1 MQCADVQIC
10 RLIHAFAHLHI
21 CKYANQNIMA
31 ITNNRLTTEQFE
43 NNFADIR
50 PPFENKTAAVVEAN
64 RCLFCYDAP
73 CTKSCP
79 TSINIPKFIK
89 QISTDNVKGSAH
101 TIFEA
106 NIMGAGC
113 SKVCPVEKLCEG
125 ACVYNLLEE
134 EPIQIARLQQYST
147 MMAMEKDWQ
156 LFDRKAS
163 IGKKV
168 AIVGAGPAGLS
179 CAHALSREGVD
190 VTLFEKENKGGGL
203 MTYGIAAYK
212 VTPQFCEDEVN
223 YITSI
228 GGIEIKYN
236 QELGKNISL
245 AELQKNFDAVYL
257 GIGVG
262 VARQLD
268 IPGEEME
275 GVVDAIKFIYDIRDK
290 GYPAI
295 PVGDKVAVIGMGMT
309 AIDAATQAKRLGAKE
324 VTMVYRRTEAEKPCT
339 EYEMN
344 IARLDGCEIIWLAAP
359 KQVKSEKGKVKS
371 LVCYKM
377 SLGEPDSSGRRSPV
391 NTGETF
397 ELEVDMIIKAAGQV
411 PFEELVGELKIK
423 NVKGKIVIDNNCA
436 TNIKGVYAGGDAV
449 NGGKEVVDA
458 VQAGKDGAAAIL
470 KYINN
475 L

>member
-1 MQCADVQIC
+1 MIK
-10 RLIHAFAHLHI
+10 H
-21 CKYANQNIMA
+21 
-31 ITNNRLTTEQFE
+31 NRLSSEQYAE
-43 NNFADIR
+43 NFADIH
-50 PPFENKTAAVVEAN
+50 PPFENRTAAVVEAS

-79 TSINIPKFIK
+79 TGIDVPKFIK
-89 QISTDNVKGSAH
+89 QITTDNIKGSAH
-101 TIFEA
+101 TIFES

-125 ACVYNLLEE
+125 SCVFNLLN
-134 EPIQIARLQQYST
+134 EPPIPIAKLQRYST
-147 MMAMEKDWQ
+147 EMAMEKNWQ
-156 LFDRKAS
+156 LFERKPS
-163 IGKKV
+163 VGKSV

-179 CAHALSREGVD
+179 CAHVLAKEGVD
-190 VTLFEKENKGGGL
+190 VTIYEKESKGGGL

-236 QELGKNISL
+236 QELGKDISL
-245 AELQKNFDAVYL
+245 SQLKKEYDAVFL

-268 IPGEEME
+268 IPGEKLE
-275 GVVDAIKFIYDIRDK
+275 GVVDAIKFIYDIRSK
-290 GYPAI
+290 GYQAV

-324 VTMVYRRTEAEKPCT
+324 VTMLYRRTEAEMPCT
-339 EYEMN
+339 KHELD
-344 IARLDGCEIIWLAAP
+344 IAMLDGCEVIWLATPQKIKGSA
-359 KQVKSEKGKVKS
+359 GKVKQ
-371 LVCYKM
+371 LVCSKM
-377 SLGEPDSSGRRSPV
+377 QLGEPDASGRRSPV
-391 NTGETF
+391 DTGETF
-397 ELEVDMIIKAAGQV
+397 TLEVDMVIKAAGQT
-411 PFEELVGELKIK
+411 PFEKLIKKLNIQHSAFKIT
-423 NVKGKIVIDNNCA
+423 VENCA
-436 TNIKGVYAGGDAV
+436 TSIKGVFAGGDAV

-470 KYINN
+470 KYLKIMN
-475 L
+475 